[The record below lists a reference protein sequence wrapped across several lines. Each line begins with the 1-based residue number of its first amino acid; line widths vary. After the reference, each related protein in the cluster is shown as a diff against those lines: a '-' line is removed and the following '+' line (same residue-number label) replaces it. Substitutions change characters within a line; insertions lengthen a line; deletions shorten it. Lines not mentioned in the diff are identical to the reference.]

1 MNWDDFVKAI
11 SDLADAGRPVN
22 FVMSE
27 VDDYT
32 LLEFE
37 GKVVVESEQG
47 EGRRLQFWIQRPETK
62 AVVSS
67 H

>member
-1 MNWDDFVKAI
+1 
-11 SDLADAGRPVN
+11 
-22 FVMSE
+22 MSE